1 MQRKKSS
8 VPAHRQEEETTYG
21 CYEVRRGL
29 LPRKR
34 YMAENEAV
42 AVSLY
47 IRDFRLANNLDKSLF
62 SVERI
67 DNKESD
73 VEEVE

>member
-1 MQRKKSS
+1 
-8 VPAHRQEEETTYG
+8 
-21 CYEVRRGL
+21 
-29 LPRKR
+29 
-34 YMAENEAV
+34 MAENEAV